1 MPARSRGRKAGNRGN
16 RNRDNSDKPAP
27 ETSNSDAR
35 FNRLK
40 AKMQKILEVLK
51 KGETARAQSVT
62 QTKNKPV
69 PNTRDQAEAS
79 DNQEFSELLKNI
91 FQYTGLTHHFENW
104 AEIPD
109 RVDKRL
115 WITWS

>member
-1 MPARSRGRKAGNRGN
+1 MPARSRGRKASNRGN

-27 ETSNSDAR
+27 ETSNLDAR

-40 AKMQKILEVLK
+40 AQMQKILEVLK

-62 QTKNKPV
+62 LTKNKPV
-69 PNTRDQAEAS
+69 PNTKDRAEAQES

-91 FQYTGLTHHFENW
+91 YYINLNSHNT
-104 AEIPD
+104 
-109 RVDKRL
+109 V
-115 WITWS
+115 